1 MKTITVRDAAFF
13 FSMSEEGRE
22 TYTNDPSDAGGP
34 TKWGVALNFN
44 RHVIP
49 DKDGNGFIDARDVQL
64 LTEDDA
70 RRIYTTVYWI
80 PNKCDLLPEPLAF
93 IFADMVFNPGPGAAP
108 KLLQQSL
115 NTLGARL
122 SVDGK
127 IGPATLS
134 ALASTDL
141 SRLLPELATQRQ
153 RYYTTRP
160 QWQRYGLGWTRR
172 TMRCLAAATR
182 ILTEAE

>member
-1 MKTITVRDAAFF
+1 MTNITVRDAAFC
-13 FSMSEEGRE
+13 FSMDEEGRE
-22 TYTNDPSDAGGP
+22 KYTDDPNDAGGP

-49 DKDGNGFIDARDVQL
+49 DKDGNGVINARDVQL
-64 LTEDDA
+64 LTEVDA
-70 RRIYTTVYWI
+70 RGVYTKVYWI
-80 PNKCDLLPEPLAF
+80 PNKCDMLPDPLAF
-93 IFADMVFNPGPGAAP
+93 MFADMVFNPGPGAAP

-115 NTLGARL
+115 NTLGAHL
-122 SVDGK
+122 MVDGK
-127 IGPATLS
+127 IGPATMA

-141 SRLLPELATQRQ
+141 SRLLPELAAQRQ

-160 QWQRYGLGWTRR
+160 QWERYGLGWTRR

-182 ILTEAE
+182 ILTEAV